1 MIGVKNMNKTDI
13 IFWGN
18 MLVID
23 FMFFLTLFSP
33 SFKTNDTFM
42 SFNLILFVPLVFI
55 STVKFLYKPM
65 ARDIDVKY
73 ETKRILHSNLSND
86 EKINRLMELELKK

>member
-1 MIGVKNMNKTDI
+1 MNKTDI

-23 FMFFLTLFSP
+23 FTFFLTLFSP
-33 SFKTNDTFM
+33 TLKTNDTFM
-42 SFNLILFVPLVFI
+42 SFCLILFVPLVFI

-65 ARDIDVKY
+65 ARDIGEKY
-73 ETKRILHSNLSND
+73 KVRQILKSNLSND
-86 EKINRLMELELKK
+86 EKIKLMELEMKKDG